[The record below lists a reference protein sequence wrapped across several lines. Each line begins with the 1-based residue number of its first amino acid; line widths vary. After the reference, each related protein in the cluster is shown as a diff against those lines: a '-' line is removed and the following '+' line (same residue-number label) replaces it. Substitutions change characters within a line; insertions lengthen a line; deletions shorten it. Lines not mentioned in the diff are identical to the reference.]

1 VHYFFKN
8 KKDSFALSRSMMAVL
23 YKVLCRL
30 FVHFSKLVNFADNE
44 VKYSLMKKLITVL
57 SLVKIA
63 VFPLFAQSEVDTA
76 ALVGI
81 WKLEEAGFY
90 VAGEKEVKPF
100 DACRLSRNFIF
111 EQGGKARYHYYEGSV
126 DDCYIGQPE
135 EYSWTI
141 KDSVLT
147 LMSSQS
153 TQQQIIRWLADD
165 VLLLETYLKE
175 RIEVPG
181 DKLTEEI
188 LNTIHYDRYR
198 RIDRPVYF
206 EGSKP
211 IE

>member
-1 VHYFFKN
+1 
-8 KKDSFALSRSMMAVL
+8 
-23 YKVLCRL
+23 
-30 FVHFSKLVNFADNE
+30 
-44 VKYSLMKKLITVL
+44 MKKLIAVL
-57 SLVKIA
+57 SLITIA
-63 VFPLFAQSEVDTA
+63 LLPLFAQSGIDTA

-90 VAGEKEVKPF
+90 VAGEKEVKSF

-111 EQGGKARYHYYEGSV
+111 EQGGKVRYHYYEGSI
-126 DDCYIGQPE
+126 DDCYMGQPE
-135 EYSWTI
+135 EYSWTLQ
-141 KDSVLT
+141 DSVLT
-147 LMSSQS
+147 LISPQS
-153 TQQQIIRWLADD
+153 INRQIVRRLADD
-165 VLLLETYLKE
+165 VLLLETYLQE

-198 RIDRPVYF
+198 RVDKPVYF